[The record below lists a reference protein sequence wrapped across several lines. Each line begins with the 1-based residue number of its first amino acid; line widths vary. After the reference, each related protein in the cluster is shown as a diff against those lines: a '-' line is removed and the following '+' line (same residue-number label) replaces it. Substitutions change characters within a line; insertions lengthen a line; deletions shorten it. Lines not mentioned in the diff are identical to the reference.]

1 MPEQCIINEYVGSPG
16 IAEQTDHPGC
26 GPAIATVSLLADA
39 PRPRLPTAQPARRS
53 RDWLLPHDDGPQ
65 PTGLDTSDQTRP
77 SPAHATNAGFRLRSA
92 ASSTRTASTTDQR
105 RKPAHR
111 RERNQKSQGS
121 KYRRNPSPTPT
132 SCPSRTRLTSWTHAP
147 STCRAPGLKAG
158 TRRRMRSRNRRTM
171 PSPSRRKTAGRHSR
185 ARRQAAPKI
194 VTACGADSTYRPALR
209 DANAHPNSRPE
220 PELDQLGTIVNQRVK
235 NRKQTHG
242 HRQRRTP

>member
-1 MPEQCIINEYVGSPG
+1 MNTSAHQASPS
-16 IAEQTDHPGC
+16 TPTT
-26 GPAIATVSLLADA
+26 PVSAPRSRPSACWPSGRVVDA

-65 PTGLDTSDQTRP
+65 PTGLDTSDQMRP
-77 SPAHATNAGFRLRSA
+77 SPPTQRTPAFAYVPQRPQPG
-92 ASSTRTASTTDQR
+92 RTASTTDQR

-132 SCPSRTRLTSWTHAP
+132 SCPSRTRLTSWTHPP

-171 PSPSRRKTAGRHSR
+171 PSPSRRKTAGRYSR

-194 VTACGADSTYRPALR
+194 VTACGADSTYRPTLR